1 MDFRALGI
9 DTRREIDKFAR
20 QDAALAKFQENYF
33 RARERLAAK
42 INKNRALMELRHE
55 LQKRRRQRQA
65 QGGGILKAE
74 PPDLQ
79 GTNPEESNPATSQIG
94 FNVVELRY

>member
-1 MDFRALGI
+1 M
-9 DTRREIDKFAR
+9 DKFAH
-20 QDAALAKFQENYF
+20 QDAAVEKFQKNYF
-33 RARERLAAK
+33 KARERLAGR

-74 PPDLQ
+74 SPDPQ
-79 GTNPEESNPATSQIG
+79 GTNPEESNPVTSQIG